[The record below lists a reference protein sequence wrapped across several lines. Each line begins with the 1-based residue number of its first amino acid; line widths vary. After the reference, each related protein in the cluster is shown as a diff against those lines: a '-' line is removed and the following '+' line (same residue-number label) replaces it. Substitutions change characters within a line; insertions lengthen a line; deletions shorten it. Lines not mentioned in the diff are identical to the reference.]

1 MRLVHMEE
9 VRPGVWIE
17 AYLTS
22 NGTDWTWALRS
33 FAYGP
38 RRREVPAVV
47 AVRELHTVH
56 TTAQRLERERQADE
70 LRQRERVG
78 DE

>member
-17 AYLTS
+17 SHLAI
-22 NGTDWTWALRS
+22 NGTDWALRS
-33 FAYGP
+33 FEYGP
-38 RRREVPAVV
+38 RRREVPVV
-47 AVRELHTVH
+47 VSVQELHTVL
-56 TTAQRLERERQADE
+56 TTAQRHEREYQADE